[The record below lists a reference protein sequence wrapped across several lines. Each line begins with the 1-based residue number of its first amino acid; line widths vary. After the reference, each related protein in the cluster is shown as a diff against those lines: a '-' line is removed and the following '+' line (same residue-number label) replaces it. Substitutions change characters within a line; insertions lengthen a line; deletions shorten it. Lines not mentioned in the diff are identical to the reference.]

1 MIILTIKIAVL
12 AYLAYAQENENGY
25 YVTAENVSFRLKF
38 PARASGFPRI
48 YIISRDVR
56 TGTKI
61 STN

>member
-1 MIILTIKIAVL
+1 MIKIAVL
-12 AYLAYAQENENGY
+12 AYLANAQENGNGY